1 MSVAGDTSNNE
12 ELTENGD
19 SDDTEE
25 SDDNSDIDSQDMDDD
40 DDDDEDDDD
49 DNDVDGDEIESVQE
63 IFIEVMDSEMQTEDV
78 KVKEIVE
85 VKNRSAQTEKKENIE
100 ADALRVKVA
109 TGLVKEIDCNLANMV
124 VDSLIPL
131 NLVQQD
137 AFKAFCKSLE
147 AKYHLPK
154 VKKLAGEINRRYEE
168 ARNVLENEIKETVS
182 VAVTFN
188 SWSTSDERHYCDVM
202 AKFVTNQWNQMSVML
217 GTCEID
223 KSRVES
229 ITHSL
234 KNIIRDWKLPSTVLV
249 TGLGKPEL
257 ASVESLRVES
267 VACLGHFIRHL
278 VKDCL
283 NHKNVSDLVEKGRN
297 LIDALHSLS
306 NSRTLRKSQ
315 RADLRAMLEFH
326 KLYADEP
333 SKWSTTVDM
342 LSSLA
347 DQAETIQDVV
357 KDLNVDDNK
366 ISDSLYSDD
375 EANFIKYLV
384 TILSQF
390 KTAVEILTASDT
402 TTAEKRLPTLIK
414 LQKSLAEDEDDLAS
428 VLSLKNEIRKRI
440 NSLILHNKESLLV
453 SCIVHPQTKQLMFVS
468 PEEMSHAKLLLFDKM
483 TEIIRKNEGGSEKVE
498 SKKVDDEMSDGGSKP
513 VTQDRTEN
521 VMKDSLKSERNESV
535 DTSVDNDDGKLS
547 EMKGCGGS
555 DKSLA
560 KDSELKTEASKESVD
575 RDAGLAIGESKAD
588 AVSDNQAVAAKNGN
602 QETVEDTSANVQAES
617 EKVSEGS
624 ESFKSQPN
632 QNGLENLEKKEIV
645 DSEIDSYENNDT
657 DSNENTVNKAD
668 NCSVD
673 KPDKDSTKSADDSK
687 NKQYESSNDEG
698 IKEDSDKS
706 ANNEKPMTDSE
717 RTDLKAKLPSKS
729 DKKSKVDTAD
739 WLEDVIG
746 SGKSHKVTPEQKAKV
761 ELDLYLAEPAIKTDA
776 LDWWKKKQ
784 SVFPTVSQVAR
795 CFLPIPASGMSLE
808 DVMNLNDDKVD
819 AKRSLIDPNHL
830 DAMLFLNKNKG
841 MLLNKN
847 EGTLNT
853 KEKS

>member
-25 SDDNSDIDSQDMDDD
+25 SDDNSDIDSQDIG
-40 DDDDEDDDD
+40 DDDEDDDD

-100 ADALRVKVA
+100 ADALRVKLA

-124 VDSLIPL
+124 VESLIPL

-154 VKKLAGEINRRYEE
+154 VKKLAGEISRRYEE
-168 ARNVLENEIKETVS
+168 ARSLLENEIKETIS
-182 VAVTFN
+182 VAVTYN
-188 SWSTSDERHYCDVM
+188 SWSTSDERHFCDVM
-202 AKFVTNQWNQMSVML
+202 ANFVTNQWNQMSVML

-234 KNIIRDWKLPSTVLV
+234 KNVIRDWKLPSAVLV

-257 ASVESLRVES
+257 ASLESLRVES

-283 NHKNVSDLVEKGRN
+283 NHKNVSDLVEKGRS
-297 LIDALHSLS
+297 LIDALHNLS
-306 NSRTLRKSQ
+306 NNRTLRKSQ

-347 DQAETIQDVV
+347 DQTETIQDVV
-357 KDLNVDDNK
+357 KDLNVDDDK

-390 KTAVEILTASDT
+390 KTAVEILTTSDT

-414 LQKSLAEDEDDLAS
+414 LQKTLAEDEDDLAS

-440 NSLILHNKESLLV
+440 NSLIMYNKESLLL

-513 VTQDRTEN
+513 VIQDQTES
-521 VMKDSLKSERNESV
+521 VIKDSTKSEKNDSTDTYIDNESEV
-535 DTSVDNDDGKLS
+535 
-547 EMKGCGGS
+547 
-555 DKSLA
+555 
-560 KDSELKTEASKESVD
+560 KTETAEESVD
-575 RDAGLAIGESKAD
+575 RDAGLATGESKLDAD
-588 AVSDNQAVAAKNGN
+588 SDNQTDAAYIAIHD
-602 QETVEDTSANVQAES
+602 TVEDTSANAQADNKKKTLTIQTTES
-617 EKVSEGS
+617 ENVSKGS
-624 ESFKSQPN
+624 ESVMSQPN
-632 QNGLENLEKKEIV
+632 QIDSENLEKKKDV
-645 DSEIDSYENNDT
+645 DSEIDSYENND
-657 DSNENTVNKAD
+657 SESAENSINKTY
-668 NCSVD
+668 
-673 KPDKDSTKSADDSK
+673 STKSAEDPK
-687 NKQYESSNDEG
+687 NKQNESANDEG

-706 ANNEKPMTDSE
+706 VNHEKPMTDSE
-717 RTDLKAKLPSKS
+717 RTDSKAKLASKS
-729 DKKSKVDTAD
+729 NKKSVVNTAD

-795 CFLPIPASGMSLE
+795 CFLTIPASGVSLE
-808 DVMNLNDDKVD
+808 DVMNLNDEKVD

-841 MLLNKN
+841 ML
-847 EGTLNT
+847 NT